1 MDKLVIGFC
10 GGITDLDKAIK
21 YFSDSETY
29 DITHSFVMIL
39 DSTFESRGIKEKSD
53 PYPGV
58 WLHSPEKYA
67 NDTTARFIEIEI
79 PSIEK
84 AEASARNLIGSAYG
98 YSSCLA
104 IFLKKVF
111 KIDFPDSNHSCDCS
125 EAQSTIIRNSG
136 VSLYPKLQVN
146 EISPVMVFKW
156 AMKHG
161 GKDVTDRFRK

>member
-1 MDKLVIGFC
+1 MGRL
-10 GGITDLDKAIK
+10 
-21 YFSDSETY
+21 
-29 DITHSFVMIL
+29 
-39 DSTFESRGIKEKSD
+39 R
-53 PYPGV
+53 
-58 WLHSPEKYA
+58 
-67 NDTTARFIEIEI
+67 EIDI

-104 IFLKKVF
+104 FFLKKVF

-125 EAQSTIIRNSG
+125 EAQATIIRNSG

-146 EISPVMVFKW
+146 AISPVMLSKW

>member
-1 MDKLVIGFC
+1 MGRL
-10 GGITDLDKAIK
+10 
-21 YFSDSETY
+21 
-29 DITHSFVMIL
+29 
-39 DSTFESRGIKEKSD
+39 R
-53 PYPGV
+53 
-58 WLHSPEKYA
+58 
-67 NDTTARFIEIEI
+67 EIEI

-104 IFLKKVF
+104 FFLKKVF